1 MSLNDFFRPME
12 YGYNTRQEYCST
24 YKKWNPPQKEVF
36 MDTISMY
43 MEDLSEK
50 TDLNK
55 ETEKQLKSDQSHE
68 MKKNLD
74 TKVLRMQ
81 DLERCALEMLTVVND
96 RGSLRVWNGS
106 TYVVLTPETFAREI
120 RKVLPEYLQ
129 DKIPSYKSFVE
140 TFQYMKANDKL
151 TDVFSEESIEETK
164 KMISLKNGVAVA
176 DEKGLRNHSPKY
188 PIYFTVD
195 AEYSLYDK
203 DTSVMDSL
211 IDKATDNDKSA
222 RKLFYEVLG
231 YLISQNASIKKFF
244 VFATAPDSGKSII
257 GEFIGR
263 LLGDNNTS
271 NIELHKLGEKFV
283 SGTISN
289 KVLNFNM
296 DLQASPITPEA
307 AQKLKQWTGDAK
319 TNSECKYVQGESV
332 YHHCKFLFAT
342 NHPIKLKQDDDAF
355 YNRLVLIPFLYSVE
369 ECDKDF
375 ELSKKLWNSRNAI
388 VTKAV
393 KAYRRLYENNFV
405 FTQCRLA
412 EDMIDSWRNRPVDY
426 RIGLFVDKMCVINRD
441 EISIFTPT
449 EELFRAYQ
457 QFWKAKGYEV
467 ADDEKILF
475 SKQLHEG
482 TKLELKKKRHS
493 GYKSPVNGYC
503 GIKLKDIGE
512 TNVFGNNINL

>member
-1 MSLNDFFRPME
+1 MSSNDFFKPMI

-24 YKKWNPPQKEVF
+24 YEKWNPSQEEV
-36 MDTISMY
+36 DIDICSIILKK
-43 MEDLSEK
+43 LSEE

-55 ETEKQLKSDQSHE
+55 GTENLLNSTQKDE
-68 MKKNLD
+68 IWRTLD

-81 DLERCALEMLTVVND
+81 DLEKCALEMLTVVND
-96 RGSLRVWNGS
+96 RGSLRVWNGNS
-106 TYVVLTPETFAREI
+106 YVVLTPETFAREI
-120 RKVLPEYLQ
+120 RKVLPEHLQ
-129 DKIPSYKSFVE
+129 YKIPSYKSFVE
-140 TFQYMKANDKL
+140 TFQYMKANDRL
-151 TDVFSEESIEETK
+151 TDFFSEESIEETK

-176 DEKGLRNHSPKY
+176 DEKGLRSHSSEY

-195 AEYSLYDK
+195 AEYTPYDK
-203 DTSVMDSL
+203 DTFVMDNL
-211 IDKATDNDKSA
+211 IDKATGNDKSA
-222 RKLFYEVLG
+222 KKLFYEVLG
-231 YLISQNASIKKFF
+231 CIISQNASIKKFF

-263 LLGDNNTS
+263 LIGDNNTS

-296 DLQASPITPEA
+296 DLQPSPITPES

-319 TNSECKYVQGESV
+319 TNSECKYIQGESV

-375 ELSKKLWNSRNAI
+375 ELSKKLWDSRNAI

-412 EDMIDSWRNRPVDY
+412 DDMIDSWRNRPADY
-426 RIGLFVDKMCVINRD
+426 RVRVFVDKMCVINRE
-441 EISIFTPT
+441 EITIFTPT

-457 QFWKAKGYEV
+457 QFWKAKGYEI

-482 TKLELKKKRHS
+482 TQLEPKKKRCP
-493 GYKSPVNGYC
+493 GYTSPVNGYC
-503 GIKLKDIGE
+503 GIKLNDTGSI
-512 TNVFGNNINL
+512 NVFGNNINL